1 MFESLY
7 NIVLLVALCAAAGIA
22 LRRWEGSGYAGA
34 RAGAIFGLIAAAALL
49 APYGDLAGLDGRSV
63 PLALCALHF
72 GFRAA
77 GVAVLVA
84 CAAAWLDG
92 AAGLASIFLPAA
104 IGLAGRRFG
113 WTPDAALDPAHTG
126 AMGLAAHLPLF
137 GLAVITGQWGAQSLW
152 QAGLFSLLVYPAAMA
167 LSAAALRDQRRLA
180 ERARRFHHVFDQEF
194 QFMAVLSPEGRLL
207 EVNDLALRVTG
218 TERDAVVGKLFWETP
233 WWRDLPEMR
242 ENWPR
247 RLEEA
252 ASAAGPIRSRDTY
265 QDKAGNTRLAEATV
279 SAVKDAAG
287 DVDCFI
293 IQASDV
299 TERIKAQS
307 ALGQSEVLRRTAG
320 RVARVGGWIMELPER
335 RVTCSEEVYAIREW
349 PPDYQPTVAATLAS
363 CPPEW
368 RAPFSEAIEACIA
381 EGVPYDLEIELFTGS
396 GRRIWVRTIGEAVRD
411 GEGRIIRLQG
421 AMQDITELKQSQAAV
436 ARMAARVTETLESIT
451 DAFCTLDEEWRFTY
465 LNREAARLARR
476 PKRELI
482 GRVYYEA
489 FPAIRDTHMDENL
502 RRAAREGRAL
512 SFETYYAPMKMWLE
526 MRAYPLEGG
535 IAVHYRDVT
544 DRVAA
549 DRKLREATSR
559 LQGILEY
566 SPLFIAVL
574 DLEGRYLIAN
584 HAHDHLAGQAMEGRT
599 LWELLPEDKAA
610 DYHRAINEV
619 AATRQARTIE
629 DRIEIGG
636 EPHFLSTVL
645 FPLMDENGSV
655 ATVGGIAMETTES
668 RRVEA
673 ERERLRHQLHESQ
686 KMEAVGRLAGG
697 VAHDFNNML
706 GVIAGYTELVLSNLD
721 TADPHRKDLLEIRQA
736 AARSTALTRQLLAFA
751 RKQTIAPQVLD
762 LNGVVERMLKM
773 LGRLIGENVQ
783 LRWIPGS
790 NLRPVCVDPTQIDQI
805 LANLAVNARDAISG
819 QGALTIETGA
829 TELDEAYCE
838 VHPGFVPG
846 RFIVLA
852 VSDDGCGMDR
862 ETLDQVFEPFFTTKG
877 PGLGTGLG
885 LATVYGIVKQ
895 SSGFINVYSEPGQG
909 TTFRIY
915 FPESAVE
922 PDGTAAPERTAAPG
936 GSETILLVEDE
947 PALLALGTRQLAL
960 LGYNVLSAATPDEA
974 LRIAREHDGE
984 IGLLLTDVIMPGMDG
999 KELWRNVDALRP
1011 GVKTLFMS
1019 GYTAD
1024 TIAHR
1029 GVLDTGVNFLQK
1041 PFNTRSIAAKIREVI
1056 DGRPIG

>member
-1 MFESLY
+1 M
-7 NIVLLVALCAAAGIA
+7 AASIA

-34 RAGAIFGLIAAAALL
+34 RAGALFGLIAAAALF
-49 APYGDLAGLDGRSV
+49 APSGDPAGLDGRSV

-77 GVAVLVA
+77 GVAALVA

-92 AAGLASIFLPAA
+92 GAGLASILLPAA
-104 IGLAGRRFG
+104 IGLACRHRRRAPNAG
-113 WTPDAALDPAHTG
+113 IGPLRAG
-126 AMGLAAHLPLF
+126 AVGLAAHLPLF
-137 GLAVITGQWGAQSLW
+137 GLAAFAGEAGALPFWQS
-152 QAGLFSLLVYPAAMA
+152 GLFSLLLYPAAMA

-218 TERDAVVGKLFWETP
+218 SGRDAVVGKLFWETP

-242 ENWPR
+242 ENWPL
-247 RLEEA
+247 RLREA
-252 ASAAGPIRSRDTY
+252 AAASGPIRSRDTY
-265 QDKAGNTRLAEATV
+265 RDKEGHIRLAEATV
-279 SAVKDAAG
+279 SAIKDVSG
-287 DVDCFI
+287 CVECFI

-299 TERIKAQS
+299 TERVKAES
-307 ALGQSEVLRRTAG
+307 ALGESEVLRRTAG

-349 PPDYQPTVAATLAS
+349 PPDYRPTVAATLAS

-381 EGVPYDLEIELFTGS
+381 EGIPYDLEIELFTGR

-411 GEGRIIRLQG
+411 EEGRIIRLQG

-451 DAFCTLDEEWRFTY
+451 DAFCTLDEEWRFTF

-476 PKRELI
+476 PKSELL
-482 GRVYYEA
+482 GRAYYEA
-489 FPAIRDTHMDENL
+489 FPAIRDTQMDENL

-549 DRKLREATSR
+549 DRKLREVTNR

-584 HAHDHLAGQAMEGRT
+584 HAHDHLAGQAMEGKT
-599 LWELLPEDKAA
+599 LRELLPEDKAA

-619 AATRQARTIE
+619 AATRHARTIE
-629 DRIEIGG
+629 DRLEIAG

-645 FPLMDENGSV
+645 FPLMDENGAV
-655 ATVGGIAMETTES
+655 TTVGGIAMETTKS
-668 RRVEA
+668 KRVEA

-706 GVIAGYTELVLSNLD
+706 GVIAGYTELVLSGLD

-736 AARSTALTRQLLAFA
+736 AVRSTALTRQLLAFA

-783 LRWIPGS
+783 LRWIPGN

-805 LANLAVNARDAISG
+805 IANLAVNARDAISG

-829 TELDEAYCE
+829 TVLDEAYCD

-846 RFIVLA
+846 RFVMLA

-862 ETLDQVFEPFFTTKG
+862 ETLGQVFEPFFTTKG

-915 FPESAVE
+915 FPESAARE
-922 PDGTAAPERTAAPG
+922 PDPAAAAERPAAPG

-960 LGYNVLSAATPDEA
+960 LGYNVLPAATPDEA
-974 LRIAREHDGE
+974 LRIAREHGGE

-1041 PFNTRSIAAKIREVI
+1041 PFNTRSVAAKIREVI
-1056 DGRPIG
+1056 DGKPPA